1 MVSDLDNNWSG
12 HALWR
17 RLLRQEPADSACG
30 QEAVV
35 IAFASGKGGTGKSFL
50 TTNLAIGLHQ
60 RGLRVVVVDC
70 DFGLANAHLLLG
82 STPRYSMQHLLCGQR
97 TIDEVLAMT
106 HFGPS
111 LVAGGSGISSLAELD
126 AKHMQMLAHA
136 FRQLAARFDVVLIDC
151 AAGLAPQSMIT
162 LLAAHH
168 VVMVTNPEIAA
179 LTDAYAVI
187 KCLSRQIARPQIQ
200 VVVNRA
206 ASPSLGIAT
215 FERLSAVSRRFASLP
230 LHYLGAV
237 PEDAAVS
244 HRRLSQAPM
253 LVEMPECETS
263 TALIGLVG
271 ILEQFALEA
280 RMQPGTLDVESRML
294 SQIRR
299 W

>member
-1 MVSDLDNNWSG
+1 MKSDLDKNWSG
-12 HALWR
+12 SALWR
-17 RLLRQEPADSACG
+17 RLLRRVPSDYARG

-35 IAFASGKGGTGKSFL
+35 IAFGSGKGGTGKSFL
-50 TTNLAIGLHQ
+50 TTNMAIGLHQ

-97 TIDEVLAMT
+97 TVDEVLAT
-106 HFGPS
+106 TDFGPS
-111 LVAGGSGISSLAELD
+111 LVAGGSGISSLADLD

-136 FRQLAARFDVVLIDC
+136 FHQLAARFDVLLIDC

-187 KCLSRQIARPQIQ
+187 KCLSRQVARPKIE

-206 ASPSLGIAT
+206 ASPSLGSAT

-263 TALIGLVG
+263 TALSGLVG
-271 ILEQFALEA
+271 GLERFALEVPTQLA
-280 RMQPGTLDVESRML
+280 SLDVESRML